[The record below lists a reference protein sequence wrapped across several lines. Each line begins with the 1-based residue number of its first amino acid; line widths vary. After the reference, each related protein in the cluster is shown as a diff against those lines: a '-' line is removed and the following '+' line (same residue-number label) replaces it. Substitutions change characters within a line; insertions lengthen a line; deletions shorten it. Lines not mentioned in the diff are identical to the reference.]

1 MNQAQFLQELQEFG
15 YPNPVEVQQPPN
27 GYLKNHTHLFA
38 VRALVL
44 NGFID
49 IETRG
54 AIKRYTEGDVFQ
66 LAFEETHAEW
76 YGPEGVRYLASRKN

>member
-1 MNQAQFLQELQEFG
+1 M
-15 YPNPVEVQQPPN
+15 
-27 GYLKNHTHLFA
+27 
-38 VRALVL
+38 RALVL

-54 AIKRYTEGDVFQ
+54 AIKRYTEGDIFQ